1 MTDVMIDARDLTK
14 HYGAVTALKNATFQ
28 VHRGEVVGFLGPN
41 GAGKTTAMKILTCFI
56 APSEGTARVAGADI
70 FEDPIA
76 VREAIGYLPENTPL
90 YTEMLVLEYLEFAGK
105 MRGLRGAG
113 LQARLRRVVEETSLG
128 DVIGKSISELSKGFR
143 QRVGLAQALIHEP
156 PVLILDEPMSGLD
169 PNQAAEIRELIREI
183 GRERTV
189 ILSTHNLSEVRV
201 TCGRVLIISQGE
213 LVADDTPEE
222 LAARG
227 GKPRFV
233 ATLRQN
239 GHSASEIRGGRRG
252 DPRARAEGRPGPARG
267 HLSGGGV
274 RESRTPRPR
283 ATRRES
289 RRHLSTAHDR
299 RGGVIMNHILTI
311 GGRQFRSYFN
321 GPVAYIVICI
331 VMLALGFFFW
341 NTFFLYGRASA
352 REMFRWLSLILV
364 FALPA
369 LTMGLLAEEK
379 RTGTIEL
386 LITMPVTDAQVILG
400 KFIGVLGLYAVI
412 LVLTVAYPISV
423 STLGNLDW
431 GPVWSG
437 YLGLLLQGSAVLAI
451 GLMASSWT
459 DNQLIA
465 LFVALTLSVF
475 FWVLDKFLAL
485 LPTNAASALEWL
497 SFDYHFQS
505 MARGVVDLR
514 DVLFFFSVTIFALAL
529 AFRALESRRWT

>member
-76 VREAIGYLPENTPL
+76 VREAIGYLPESTPL
-90 YTEMLVLEYLEFAGK
+90 YTEMLVLEYLEFVGK

-128 DVIGKSISELSKGFR
+128 DVIGKSIGELSKGFR

-239 GHSASEIRGGRRG
+239 GHSASEIREAFSAIDDAGSVT
-252 DPRARAEGRPGPARG
+252 AQ
-267 HLSGGGV
+267 S
-274 RESRTPRPR
+274 
-283 ATRRES
+283 
-289 RRHLSTAHDR
+289 STAD
-299 RGGVIMNHILTI
+299 G
-311 GGRQFRSYFN
+311 
-321 GPVAYIVICI
+321 
-331 VMLALGFFFW
+331 
-341 NTFFLYGRASA
+341 
-352 REMFRWLSLILV
+352 E
-364 FALPA
+364 
-369 LTMGLLAEEK
+369 
-379 RTGTIEL
+379 
-386 LITMPVTDAQVILG
+386 VILELVPKG
-400 KFIGVLGLYAVI
+400 DQDLRAAIFQAAVSANLVLLGLEQRGENLEDI
-412 LVLTVAYPISV
+412 FRQLTTGA
-423 STLGNLDW
+423 G
-431 GPVWSG
+431 
-437 YLGLLLQGSAVLAI
+437 
-451 GLMASSWT
+451 ASS
-459 DNQLIA
+459 
-465 LFVALTLSVF
+465 
-475 FWVLDKFLAL
+475 
-485 LPTNAASALEWL
+485 
-497 SFDYHFQS
+497 
-505 MARGVVDLR
+505 
-514 DVLFFFSVTIFALAL
+514 
-529 AFRALESRRWT
+529 